1 MFNLQPKLEID
12 ARAPTLCS
20 AENKRSYPKFR
31 VSFLFSASSVKR
43 KISSMIS
50 TLERSI
56 RLQQYLLMP
65 KLSNTSLAFSP
76 VRILR
81 ANSSHL
87 SPTSLPQV
95 KHLTGIIIFVCS
107 PTCNFSVPWLLRL
120 NRRISSI
127 PCFARRLQ
135 PWFCRIQ

>member
-1 MFNLQPKLEID
+1 MKST
-12 ARAPTLCS
+12 RAPTLGS
-20 AENKRSYPKFR
+20 AENKKSYPKFR

-43 KISSMIS
+43 KMSSMIS

-87 SPTSLPQV
+87 SPISLPQV

-107 PTCNFSVPWLLRL
+107 PTGNSSVPWLLHRH
-120 NRRISSI
+120 RRISSI
-127 PCFARRLQ
+127 PCFVRRLQ
-135 PWFCRIQ
+135 PWFGHIQ